1 MTVAPCLIVE
11 RVDVVS
17 DIGCRSFS
25 VFVDALSYSF
35 LLQAAE
41 EGLCNRV
48 IPAVSPPAHARFK
61 MIRAAKAL
69 PVIASILR
77 ALVRVNESVPGTTLA
92 HRHHDGVEDEIA
104 GDRWL

>member
-1 MTVAPCLIVE
+1 MTVAPCVIVE

-41 EGLCNRV
+41 EGL
-48 IPAVSPPAHARFK
+48 
-61 MIRAAKAL
+61 
-69 PVIASILR
+69 
-77 ALVRVNESVPGTTLA
+77 
-92 HRHHDGVEDEIA
+92 
-104 GDRWL
+104 